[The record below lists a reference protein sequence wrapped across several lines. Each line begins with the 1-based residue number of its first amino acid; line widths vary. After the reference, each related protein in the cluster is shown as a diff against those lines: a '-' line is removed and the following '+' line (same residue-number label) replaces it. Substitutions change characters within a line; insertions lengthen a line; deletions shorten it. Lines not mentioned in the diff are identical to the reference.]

1 MKKNKYDVVV
11 IGAGPAGSVASRH
24 LAMKGYS
31 VLLIEKRPQI
41 GIPVR
46 CGEATGRRSRLADF
60 GPINEDT
67 IETDIHGVVLHAQG
81 GVSIKA
87 DMKDVG
93 LMVDRTKF
101 DPWYAEL
108 ARKAGVEVVT
118 SARATDVQPVHNG
131 RRIVCI
137 EYQKT
142 DFQISA
148 KMVVGSDGVEALT
161 GRWTGLKTRQLPP
174 HTCTGIELKLD
185 VMDENPNHL
194 TFWQGHDFINDGY
207 IWSFPKVKSQTT
219 NFGAGFITPK
229 MGATNVLEVADE
241 WREKLYPGSNVLE
254 VTGGAIPVSG
264 CLDESVTDHFL
275 LVGDSAHHTN
285 PLTGGGIASG
295 MAGGIVAAEHI
306 DLAFKKGDFSKQ
318 QLQSYE
324 KGILDQFGNNHAF
337 EMRMRDYILGK
348 APDDQAEFFR
358 FVKEVVKWGK
368 YIAAVKQP
376 KYAWNTA
383 WDFYKLKK
391 NKPLN

>member
-1 MKKNKYDVVV
+1 MKKNKYDVLI
-11 IGAGPAGSVASRH
+11 IGAGPAGCVAARQ

-31 VLLIEKRPQI
+31 TLLIEKRPVI
-41 GIPVR
+41 GVPVR
-46 CGEATGRRSRLADF
+46 CGEATGRRARLSDF

-87 DMKDVG
+87 DLKDVG

-108 ARKAGVEVVT
+108 ARKAGAEVVT
-118 SARATDVQPVHNG
+118 GARATDVQAVFNG
-131 RRIVCI
+131 QRVVNI

-148 KMVVGSDGVEALT
+148 RMVVGSDGVEALT
-161 GRWTGLKTRQLPP
+161 GRWTGLKSRHLPP
-174 HTCTGIELKLD
+174 HTCTGIELRLD

-207 IWSFPKVKSQTT
+207 IWSFPKVKSGTT

-229 MGATNVLEVADE
+229 YGATNVYEIADE
-241 WREKLYPGSNVLE
+241 WREKLYPGSKVLE
-254 VTGGAIPVSG
+254 VSGGAIPVSG
-264 CLDESVTDHFL
+264 CLEESVTDHFL

-295 MAGGIVAAEHI
+295 MAAGLVAAEHI
-306 DLAFKKGDFSKQ
+306 DLAFKAGNLSKS
-318 QLQSYE
+318 QLNSYE
-324 KGILDQFGNNHAF
+324 QGILDQFGNQHHY
-337 EMRMRDYILGK
+337 EMRMRDYILDK

-358 FVKEVVKWGK
+358 FVKDVVEKGK
-368 YIAAVKQP
+368 FRALFKQP
-376 KYAWNTA
+376 KYAFHVA
-383 WDFYKLKK
+383 KDLYKLKK
-391 NKPLN
+391 NKPL